1 MGGKEVTPFTRDRCM
16 ELRVYGPELWARVA
30 LRPSLRPSRA
40 AVERRAVAVC
50 CICGSSFDPQMW
62 TGHSL
67 WGLGIVI
74 LSRDEAVTCN
84 NIHIHLVAS
93 ASMLQDVG

>member
-1 MGGKEVTPFTRDRCM
+1 M
-16 ELRVYGPELWARVA
+16 
-30 LRPSLRPSRA
+30 
-40 AVERRAVAVC
+40 ERRAVAVC

-93 ASMLQDVG
+93 ASMLQPVG